1 MSVTKA
7 EYRDLQRRY
16 LGPEWPDTASETI
29 EESTLA
35 ERMGVPL
42 DEVEQDLRQLR
53 IQAASVTDTL
63 AAHEGYTGEPTMS
76 GKKAIMS
83 MAIMVLFCVALF
95 LVLMAS
101 IQYFVPKDKNFKEQP
116 EAQRSGEVLVQPK

>member
-16 LGPEWPDTASETI
+16 LGPGWPEGTDETI
-29 EESTLA
+29 EESKLA

-42 DEVEQDLRQLR
+42 DEVEQDLKQLR
-53 IQAASVTDTL
+53 AQASSVTDTL

-83 MAIMVLFCVALF
+83 MALMVLFCVVLF

-101 IQYFVPKDKNFKEQP
+101 IKYLVPAERNFNPPKE
-116 EAQRSGEVLVQPK
+116 EQRTGEVLVQPK